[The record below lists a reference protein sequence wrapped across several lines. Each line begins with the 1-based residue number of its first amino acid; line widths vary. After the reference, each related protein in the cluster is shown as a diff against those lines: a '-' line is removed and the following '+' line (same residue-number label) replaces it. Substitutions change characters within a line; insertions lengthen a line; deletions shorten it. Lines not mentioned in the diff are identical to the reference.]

1 MQSLSR
7 ALTVLAELNRQ
18 NRPYGVT
25 ELAVAVGLHK
35 STVHRILITF
45 CEHGLVDRVGDHQYC
60 AAEGLS
66 GLRGSTCTTAGPG
79 DLLSGLGGR
88 LGRTVVLARPGPRP
102 AAGGVGCTV
111 LEVAAVAGP
120 ARGSSELR
128 PTVKPGDPVSLHR
141 SALGRAYLS
150 AFPAS
155 EVDAHLADSGDR
167 HNTLAALH
175 RARETGFAHNSRP
188 VASLPRM
195 VAVPV
200 RDADGQC
207 VASLGAELAGGATAI
222 EEIRVVLTALTRGA
236 RQLSAPPAAQ
246 LAHRRGA

>member
-35 STVHRILITF
+35 STVHRILMTF
-45 CEHGLVDRVGDHQYC
+45 CDHGLVHRVGDHQYC
-60 AAEGLS
+60 AAVGLA
-66 GLRGSTCTTAGPG
+66 GLRGAPG
-79 DLLSGLGGR
+79 TPAAQDDPVIGLGGR
-88 LGRTVVLARPGPRP
+88 LRRTVVLAKPGARS
-102 AAGGVGCTV
+102 ATGGVDCHV
-111 LEVAAVAGP
+111 LQVAAVAG
-120 ARGSSELR
+120 GTR

-150 AFPAS
+150 AFPAH
-155 EVDAHLADSGDR
+155 EVDAHLVDTGDR

-200 RDADGQC
+200 RAADGRC
-207 VASLGAELAGGATAI
+207 VASLGAELAGGSTSI
-222 EEIRVVLTALTRGA
+222 EELRSVLAALTRTA
-236 RQLSAPPAAQ
+236 RQFGAPPAAELVQ
-246 LAHRRGA
+246 RRGA